1 MKILHVTPS
10 VSRAYGG
17 PTASLLGYSLA
28 GRLGGAEVVVA
39 APELPG
45 QGSAWFAERAKDA
58 GVEVRTFA
66 GRGRG
71 AFITSSALRRWLRRE
86 AEGCDLVHVH
96 GLLNPVSSLAARSCR
111 LRGVPMVIRPFG
123 MLSRY
128 TFTHRRGWAKKLVFQ
143 ALDRANVQSAGAMHF
158 TTRSEMEQA
167 MWHGI
172 ALQERGFVVPPPL
185 IGVDGSA
192 RTRHDAAVSAPL
204 VLFLSRLHPV
214 KSVELLLAAW
224 DSVAA
229 RHPTARL
236 VIAGDGEPG
245 YVAHLEAQ
253 ARQSRAADRIEFVG
267 FADDRRKQSL
277 LADASVFVLPSQ
289 HENFGVA
296 VLEAVAAGL
305 PAVVTREVQLSSLI
319 EDQGLGVIA
328 ERSPE
333 ALANAVS
340 DVLSSADL
348 RRHCSENGPRI
359 VEDLFS
365 LASVSSQLM
374 SMYEHVLAHSN

>member
-1 MKILHVTPS
+1 
-10 VSRAYGG
+10 
-17 PTASLLGYSLA
+17 
-28 GRLGGAEVVVA
+28 
-39 APELPG
+39 
-45 QGSAWFAERAKDA
+45 
-58 GVEVRTFA
+58 
-66 GRGRG
+66 
-71 AFITSSALRRWLRRE
+71 
-86 AEGCDLVHVH
+86 
-96 GLLNPVSSLAARSCR
+96 
-111 LRGVPMVIRPFG
+111 
-123 MLSRY
+123 
-128 TFTHRRGWAKKLVFQ
+128 
-143 ALDRANVQSAGAMHF
+143 
-158 TTRSEMEQA
+158 
-167 MWHGI
+167 
-172 ALQERGFVVPPPL
+172 
-185 IGVDGSA
+185 
-192 RTRHDAAVSAPL
+192 
-204 VLFLSRLHPV
+204 V